1 MNLKTAEVLAEIK
14 SACAKGQDKIVP
26 SIFTHCFKNR
36 AAVSAAF
43 RIAKRDGIIEINY
56 MSCVNTPV
64 YWAAGT
70 HAAVTKAMAEKTT
83 ATVQ

>member
-1 MNLKTAEVLAEIK
+1 MNVKTAAALAEIK
-14 SACAKGQDKIVP
+14 SAVASGQTMIVP
-26 SIFTHCFKNR
+26 SIFSHFFGRT
-36 AAVSAAF
+36 AVSAAF

-64 YWAAGT
+64 YHAAGT
-70 HAAVTKAMAEKTT
+70 HAAIKAAMAEKTT